1 MSSCTYILCALAEA
15 SDTSIEVRQKEEE
28 DGFMKIFK
36 CIHSSEEL
44 GKGGLLASNETLN
57 YFGVM

>member
-15 SDTSIEVRQKEEE
+15 SDTCIEVRQKEEE
-28 DGFMKIFK
+28 DRFMKIFK

-44 GKGGLLASNETLN
+44 SKGGMLASNETLN
-57 YFGVM
+57 YFGVI